1 MNNKYLIYS
10 KILLTNDIRKFNT
23 KSKWLAL
30 FVLILSFV
38 VFPLIIGSFA
48 GYIIKNLVIIHLSF
62 FLFILTVNIDKSIFR
77 VMFSSDKKQMAIL
90 GIKLDQFILGK
101 DISKFYSSFLSLI
114 SFYVGSSIVYYLI
127 HQSLEEVFA
136 IAVIGLLSAILGYL
150 LRLHFIRL
158 LVLPKFIN
166 VSSIIGF
173 FTNGILILWIFFILK
188 YNLLFLNINNMRIF
202 SISIPIMVSLTILLI
217 IVWYKSLRNLSIF
230 NDHLNSKT
238 DTNLK
243 KSRESRSLLYYELIL
258 LYRNP
263 PVRCSVLLFIL
274 SLSAGLLT
282 IILYGFNTDRF
293 ADTGISN
300 EFSFMFSVL
309 FPLVFISIM
318 IQSLVSFD
326 IDGLIIPLNQHK
338 PNFIKN
344 KIKAKTKISVL
355 AHVLFVLIYAAI
367 SNFYIKPDHFIALSI
382 ILLMIAVTL
391 GLSCLTSTILFPYFK
406 WDYIYQVPSTLSK
419 IFLNLVFGLLIGLAI
434 VSTYNKVLYVVIFIT
449 LLCII
454 TLLHSINKQIWKSTI
469 NKNYISIKSLFE

>member
-1 MNNKYLIYS
+1 
-10 KILLTNDIRKFNT
+10 
-23 KSKWLAL
+23 
-30 FVLILSFV
+30 
-38 VFPLIIGSFA
+38 
-48 GYIIKNLVIIHLSF
+48 
-62 FLFILTVNIDKSIFR
+62 
-77 VMFSSDKKQMAIL
+77 
-90 GIKLDQFILGK
+90 
-101 DISKFYSSFLSLI
+101 
-114 SFYVGSSIVYYLI
+114 
-127 HQSLEEVFA
+127 
-136 IAVIGLLSAILGYL
+136 
-150 LRLHFIRL
+150 
-158 LVLPKFIN
+158 
-166 VSSIIGF
+166 
-173 FTNGILILWIFFILK
+173 
-188 YNLLFLNINNMRIF
+188 MRIF

-263 PVRCSVLLFIL
+263 PVRWSVLLFIL

-344 KIKAKTKISVL
+344 KIKAK
-355 AHVLFVLIYAAI
+355 
-367 SNFYIKPDHFIALSI
+367 P
-382 ILLMIAVTL
+382 
-391 GLSCLTSTILFPYFK
+391 
-406 WDYIYQVPSTLSK
+406 
-419 IFLNLVFGLLIGLAI
+419 
-434 VSTYNKVLYVVIFIT
+434 
-449 LLCII
+449 
-454 TLLHSINKQIWKSTI
+454 
-469 NKNYISIKSLFE
+469 KSLS